1 MIYDVIIVGGGP
13 IGTFIASHI
22 ASSGYEVLILEEH
35 AEIGNPAHCSGLFST
50 HIMDIVGKLGVL
62 HPAKYAT
69 VHAPDGGKLKIGNGK
84 IHGYVVD
91 RVKFDRE
98 MAKKAVECGAELHL
112 KERVKKVSYP
122 AVYTAKK
129 EYRGKIIVGADGI
142 NSIVRKSL
150 KVQSPKILGAM
161 QVTAKYNVEN
171 IESVDIFVGYSVA
184 PGFFAWIIPL
194 FDNLSKIGLASY
206 ENSWTYLKRFLKKV
220 NARVLSISGGGIPI
234 GTVDRSYGK
243 GTIIVGDAAGHVKA
257 TSGGGIYPGLMASK
271 CAIDTIKKALEIGD
285 FSESMLSSYE
295 NCWRNGI
302 GKELKQALYLH
313 KIYRKIKDEE
323 FNRLIHDL
331 NDEKLIK
338 IINEYGDIDYPSRVA
353 TKIFR
358 KKPSLLRYLSIP
370 ARPYR
375 KQI

>member
-1 MIYDVIIVGGGP
+1 VKYDVIIVGAGP
-13 IGTFIASHI
+13 IGTFIGSEI
-22 ASSGYEVLILEEH
+22 TSLGYNTLILEEH
-35 AEIGNPAHCSGLFST
+35 SDIGNPSHCSGLFST
-50 HIMDIVGKLGVL
+50 HIIDMVGKLGIL
-62 HPAKYAT
+62 HTARYAT
-69 VHAPDGGKLKIGNGK
+69 IHAPDGSELRIGDGKVR
-84 IHGYVVD
+84 GYVVD

-98 MAKKAVECGAELHL
+98 MAKRAIQKGAEIHL

-122 AVYTAKK
+122 VVSTTRGN
-129 EYRGKIIVGADGI
+129 YRGKIIVGADGI

-150 KVQSPKILGAM
+150 GIRSKKILGAV
-161 QVTAKYNVEN
+161 QVTAKYEVEN
-171 IESVDIFVGYSVA
+171 LENVDIFVGSNIA

-194 FDNLSKIGLASY
+194 FDDLVKIGLASY
-206 ENSWTYLKRFLKKV
+206 GNSWSYLQKFLKIIDGK
-220 NARVLSISGGGIPI
+220 ALSISGGGIPI
-234 GTVDRSYGK
+234 GTVDKSYGR

-271 CAIDTIKKALEIGD
+271 CAIAAIKDALEMDD
-285 FSESMLSSYE
+285 FSEKLLNSYE
-295 NCWRNGI
+295 NCWKSSI
-302 GKELKQALYLH
+302 GKELNQALYLH
-313 KIYRKIKDEE
+313 KIYRKIKDIE

-331 NDEKLIK
+331 NDKKLIT

-370 ARPYR
+370 VRPYH